1 MLIGIKK
8 YWLEV
13 GRKNFTAQA
22 WLSYEDTAKWTMI
35 IQRLYMIVCFRLG
48 DREFWQTVHFLS
60 VENDSSE
67 SEYVKYMQGA
77 IIENLFGEVEFIS
90 GYIYIYIFFF

>member
-1 MLIGIKK
+1 M
-8 YWLEV
+8 
-13 GRKNFTAQA
+13 
-22 WLSYEDTAKWTMI
+22 
-35 IQRLYMIVCFRLG
+35 
-48 DREFWQTVHFLS
+48 HFLS

-90 GYIYIYIFFF
+90 GYVKYKRNLNIIVDMCVLRISKI

>member
-1 MLIGIKK
+1 M
-8 YWLEV
+8 W
-13 GRKNFTAQA
+13 
-22 WLSYEDTAKWTMI
+22 
-35 IQRLYMIVCFRLG
+35 QR
-48 DREFWQTVHFLS
+48 VHFLS

-90 GYIYIYIFFF
+90 GHIYIFFFFKKNI

>member
-1 MLIGIKK
+1 M
-8 YWLEV
+8 
-13 GRKNFTAQA
+13 
-22 WLSYEDTAKWTMI
+22 
-35 IQRLYMIVCFRLG
+35 
-48 DREFWQTVHFLS
+48 HFLS

-90 GYIYIYIFFF
+90 GYIYIYFFFLRKIYKRNLSIIVDLCVLRISKM

>member
-1 MLIGIKK
+1 M
-8 YWLEV
+8 
-13 GRKNFTAQA
+13 
-22 WLSYEDTAKWTMI
+22 
-35 IQRLYMIVCFRLG
+35 
-48 DREFWQTVHFLS
+48 HFLS

-90 GYIYIYIFFF
+90 GYIYIYSFLRKIYKRNLSIIVYLCLLRISKM

>member
-1 MLIGIKK
+1 M
-8 YWLEV
+8 
-13 GRKNFTAQA
+13 
-22 WLSYEDTAKWTMI
+22 
-35 IQRLYMIVCFRLG
+35 
-48 DREFWQTVHFLS
+48 HFLS

-90 GYIYIYIFFF
+90 GYIYIYIYLFKKNI

>member
-1 MLIGIKK
+1 M
-8 YWLEV
+8 
-13 GRKNFTAQA
+13 
-22 WLSYEDTAKWTMI
+22 
-35 IQRLYMIVCFRLG
+35 
-48 DREFWQTVHFLS
+48 HFLS

-90 GYIYIYIFFF
+90 AYIYIYIFFRKIYKRNLSIIVDLYVLRIGKM

>member
-1 MLIGIKK
+1 M
-8 YWLEV
+8 
-13 GRKNFTAQA
+13 
-22 WLSYEDTAKWTMI
+22 
-35 IQRLYMIVCFRLG
+35 
-48 DREFWQTVHFLS
+48 HFLS

-90 GYIYIYIFFF
+90 GYIYKKKIYKRNLSIIVYLCLLRISKM

>member
-1 MLIGIKK
+1 M
-8 YWLEV
+8 
-13 GRKNFTAQA
+13 
-22 WLSYEDTAKWTMI
+22 
-35 IQRLYMIVCFRLG
+35 
-48 DREFWQTVHFLS
+48 HFLS

-90 GYIYIYIFFF
+90 GYIYIYLRKRYKGNLSIIVDLCVLRISKM

>member
-1 MLIGIKK
+1 M
-8 YWLEV
+8 W
-13 GRKNFTAQA
+13 
-22 WLSYEDTAKWTMI
+22 
-35 IQRLYMIVCFRLG
+35 QR
-48 DREFWQTVHFLS
+48 VHFLS

-90 GYIYIYIFFF
+90 GYIYIYFFLRKIYKRNLSIIVDLCVLRISKM

>member
-1 MLIGIKK
+1 M
-8 YWLEV
+8 
-13 GRKNFTAQA
+13 
-22 WLSYEDTAKWTMI
+22 
-35 IQRLYMIVCFRLG
+35 
-48 DREFWQTVHFLS
+48 HFLS

-90 GYIYIYIFFF
+90 GYIYIYIFLRKIYKRNLSIIVDLCVLRISKM